1 MLRFL
6 PLMMGVM
13 HAVCSFLALILSIAI
28 DVYIFS
34 DGYIWGVIL
43 IPGGIVPLGII
54 LYSVLTKN
62 SSWWIVVLGCVASVA
77 TTLAHITLIGAAS
90 TVV

>member
-6 PLMMGVM
+6 PLMIGVI
-13 HAVCSFLALILSIAI
+13 HAVCSFLALILSIEVGV
-28 DVYIFS
+28 DIFS
-34 DGYIWGVIL
+34 DGYVWTVIF

-62 SSWWIVVLGCVASVA
+62 SSWWIVVLGCVASVV
-77 TTLAHITLIGAAS
+77 TTLAHIALIVTTS

>member
-6 PLMMGVM
+6 PLVIGVM
-13 HAVCSFLALILSIAI
+13 HAVCSFLALILSIEVG
-28 DVYIFS
+28 VYIFS
-34 DGYIWGVIL
+34 GGYVWTVIF